1 MKITNLFNI
10 NKNDNKTY
18 IAEENYDDKILKTAE
33 CINKADA
40 IVIGAGAGMS
50 TSAGL
55 TYGGERFEK
64 LFPEYIKKYGMKD
77 MYSAGFYPFDTQEE
91 KWHIGVDIFITTDM
105 MLMQENH
112 MLIY

>member
-40 IVIGAGAGMS
+40 IVI
-50 TSAGL
+50 
-55 TYGGERFEK
+55 
-64 LFPEYIKKYGMKD
+64 
-77 MYSAGFYPFDTQEE
+77 
-91 KWHIGVDIFITTDM
+91 
-105 MLMQENH
+105 
-112 MLIY
+112 